1 MKRDANIIEFKD
13 GFLVHACDSSGAIGE
28 LPFDEVK
35 VPFSLAAKYT
45 VRTVFMELIS
55 VGAKPLS
62 VSAGFS
68 NDPEY
73 SHSAVSFL
81 KDFLK
86 GIPLVISTEKNFKTS
101 QSGLS
106 ISSVGF
112 AKHVIVGNAPRN
124 VSVYVAGFP
133 KVGNEVIFEEEQIL
147 KFDDFLK
154 LRSCESIGEMIPVGS
169 KGIFEESKL
178 LAQNSGL
185 ELKIDDDEEWLH
197 KSAGPSTCVVFW
209 AVENP
214 SLNVNVQKI
223 GILQ

>member
-1 MKRDANIIEFKD
+1 MKRDANIIEFDD
-13 GFLVHACDSSGAIGE
+13 GFLVHACDSAGAIGE

-35 VPFSLAAKYT
+35 VPFSIVAKYT
-45 VRTVFMELIS
+45 IRTVFMELLS

-73 SHSAVSFL
+73 SRSAIKFL

-86 GIPLVISTEKNFKTS
+86 EIPLVISTEKNVKTA

-106 ISSVGF
+106 ISAVGF
-112 AKHVIVGNAPRN
+112 ARDIILGNAPRG
-124 VSVYVAGFP
+124 VSVYMAGFP
-133 KVGNEVIFEEEQIL
+133 KVGDEVIYEESQIL

-154 LRSCESIGEMIPVGS
+154 LRACESVGEMIPVGS

-185 ELKIDDDEEWLH
+185 ELKIDNDEDWLH

-209 AVENP
+209 AVKKP
-214 SLNVNVQKI
+214 SLNVDVKKI
-223 GILQ
+223 GMLE